1 MAQLFFPVRR
11 ILRGIGLSA
20 TRPETWAL
28 IPSLTLAY
36 VWFGWKGVII
46 ATFAGLSFAVLNRH
60 ATAVTDRPAQ
70 FPAFATDALTGLP
83 FRPTVETAL
92 DTILRHSAET
102 GKSTACLVLC
112 LDDPQSL
119 VERFG
124 QAAHDQVLRRTAERL
139 SVVLRQQDIVSRLEG
154 ARFAVA
160 LGPVRRIDLEA
171 IIQVAGR
178 MQEAVQDP
186 LSIDAMTI
194 YTSCSVGFCLPS
206 RAPEQTGAALL
217 AAAELAT
224 DDAWRNGPSAI
235 RAYSPEIAKAASC
248 RQDLRDEIETALEA
262 GEIVAHFQPQL
273 STDTGEVTG
282 FEALARWKH
291 PTRGILAP
299 AEFLPAIQSGGLT
312 SRLGEVM
319 LFQSLNALR
328 AWSRAGYEIGN
339 VAVNFSKEE
348 LRNPRLV
355 EKLRWELDRFDLSP
369 ERLTIEILESV
380 VAETAND
387 MIVHNIAALAE
398 LGCGIDLDDFGTGH
412 ASITSI
418 RRFTVKR
425 IKIDR
430 SYVTKVDCD
439 PAQQKMIMA
448 ILSMAER
455 LGLQTLAEGVE
466 SQAEHAMLA
475 QLGCDHVQGFVVARP
490 MPFEETIAWLERQQ
504 AKRKAAPRLG
514 RKTG

>member
-20 TRPETWAL
+20 TRPELWGLA
-28 IPSLTLAY
+28 PSLTLAC
-36 VWFGWKGVII
+36 VWFGWKGGVI
-46 ATFAGLSFAVLNRH
+46 ATFAGLSFALMNRR
-60 ATAVTDRPAQ
+60 AAPAAPLPSQ
-70 FPAFATDALTGLP
+70 FPAFASDALTGLP

-92 DTILRHSAET
+92 DTILRHTSET

-112 LDDPQSL
+112 LDDPQSI

-124 QAAHDQVLRRTAERL
+124 QAAHDQALRRTAERL

-154 ARFAVA
+154 DRFAVA
-160 LGPVRRIDLEA
+160 LGPVRRVDLESV
-171 IIQVAGR
+171 IQVAGR
-178 MQEAVQDP
+178 MQEAVQEP
-186 LSIDAMTI
+186 LSVDAMTI

-248 RQDLRDEIETALEA
+248 RKDLRDEIELAFET
-262 GEIVAHFQPQL
+262 GQIVAHFQPQL

-291 PTRGILAP
+291 PDRGILP
-299 AEFLPAIQSGGLT
+299 P
-312 SRLGEVM
+312 
-319 LFQSLNALR
+319 
-328 AWSRAGYEIGN
+328 
-339 VAVNFSKEE
+339 
-348 LRNPRLV
+348 
-355 EKLRWELDRFDLSP
+355 D
-369 ERLTIEILESV
+369 RLTIEILESV

-387 MIVHNIAALAE
+387 MIVHNLAALAG

-430 SYVTKVDCD
+430 SFVTKVDCD

-466 SQAEHAMLA
+466 SAAELAMLA

-490 MPFEETIAWLERQQ
+490 MPFDETMAWLERQK
-504 AKRKAAPRLG
+504 AKRKATPRLG